1 MQVSHMET
9 QKASRSALAFI
20 FVVCLLDILG
30 LSLLIPVTPY
40 IVRQFDSTALM
51 VALLTVV
58 YSIAQFFAAPL
69 LGRLSDR
76 FGRRPVLLVCILG
89 SSIGYL
95 IFGIGGALWV
105 LFLSRVID
113 GITGGNISVASAYI
127 ADITPPQDRAKN
139 FAIIGAAFGLGFVLG
154 PALSGILLPFGY
166 AASAYA
172 AGALSLLSA
181 IVGFFILPES
191 LAPAN
196 RNHEP
201 LKLSDANPLGATLE
215 LWRRPVLGGLLTA
228 GLVFNFAFAAY
239 VSNIVVFLIGR
250 FNLDAGAMAA
260 GLVASGIVRVLMFP
274 FVGKLVA
281 RFGEKT
287 LGVAGL
293 LLQAATLVSIAFVP
307 QVWMIYPLIVLN
319 GIGGGFVF
327 STLGAMASN
336 QLPLNE
342 QGKLAGVNTALS
354 GVGNIVG
361 PLWAGIAYD
370 SIAPVAPYVSGA
382 LLLVVAA
389 LMVMQAQVKRVQHA
403 AQSAAFGE

>member
-1 MQVSHMET
+1 MET

-30 LSLLIPVTPY
+30 LSILIPVTPY
-40 IVRQFDSTALM
+40 IVREFRSDALT

-76 FGRRPVLLVCILG
+76 FGRRPVLLICILG
-89 SSIGYL
+89 SSIGYF

-113 GITGGNISVASAYI
+113 GITGGNISVASAFI

-139 FAIIGAAFGLGFVLG
+139 FALIGAAFGLGFVLG
-154 PALSGILLPFGY
+154 PALSGMLVPFGY

-172 AGALSLLSA
+172 AGVLSLLSA
-181 IVGFFILPES
+181 IVGFFVLPES
-191 LAPAN
+191 LPKSL

-201 LKLSDANPLGATLE
+201 LKLSDANPLGATSE
-215 LWRRPVLGGLLTA
+215 LVRRPVVGALLIA
-228 GLVFNFAFAAY
+228 GLIFNFGFAAY

-250 FNLDAGAMAA
+250 FNVDASTMAF
-260 GLVASGIVRVLMFP
+260 GLVLSGAVRIIMFP
-274 FVGKLVA
+274 FVGKIVA

-287 LGVAGL
+287 IAIAGL
-293 LLQAATLVSIAFVP
+293 LVQAVTLAGMALVP
-307 QVWMIYPLIVLN
+307 QFWMIYPLIVLN
-319 GIGGGFVF
+319 GIGSGFFF
-327 STLGAMASN
+327 STIGAMAAN
-336 QLPLNE
+336 QMPLNE

-361 PLWAGIAYD
+361 PLWAGVAYD
-370 SIAPVAPYVSGA
+370 SIAPAAPYFSGA
-382 LLLVVAA
+382 LLLVIAA
-389 LMVMQAQVKRVQHA
+389 VIILQAQVKQVQHA
-403 AQSAAFGE
+403 AHAPSAAFGE